1 MHLRRLLCC
10 LVLILASTSLF
21 AQQTGALHG
30 RVTASDGS
38 ALPGVTV
45 EAKSNVLPQ
54 PRVTVTDA
62 NGDYRLPQLQPGAYT
77 LTFTLSGMQ
86 TATRNAEALLGQDNA
101 ADVKMAVSG
110 VAESITV
117 TANQTLVDKES
128 TTIQSGLSNEQF
140 RSLPVAQEYKDLQ
153 KLIPGVMVSQ
163 DIVRGPS
170 GGGSGQSN
178 VYLFDGVNVTMPLF
192 GVLVSEPTT
201 HDIAQV
207 NIVRGGANAVDF
219 NRAGGFTIDSVS
231 KSGTNKLSGSVEYQ
245 VLKHSMIADQA
256 GSVNATFL
264 QDRDWATVTLGGPI
278 LSDRLFFY
286 GSYYKPD
293 YKKENQA
300 NFYGPLPEF
309 TSKRHEEFGKLTFTP
324 LSSILINGSYRR
336 EHRIDTSGDGTF
348 GTRGAGTTG
357 TGYETDL
364 KIGTL
369 EGSWVINPKSFATFK
384 FTDFKNPGGGRPDN
398 IANVQISTAAGTHL
412 DIANLDTLG
421 LLNVPTPLPPSTSNP
436 NNAIQ
441 AAFVQPFIDKY
452 GYVCPASGVAAGG
465 ALCTPG
471 KRVGGGTVG
480 FGSLLQD
487 NDSFFRRNG
496 QAGYNYTLTTG
507 RLSHDLH
514 AGYQRYTDEEDL
526 VRTSNGWGSISIP
539 GGGTANNCPASACGT
554 LKTAFFTAAVQQQS
568 EGIVPPIHSE
578 VHSQNIEVNDVIH
591 LSNWTYNIGLLAS
604 DDTYYGQG
612 LVKADNIAGYVK
624 QVGAKY
630 KMHEFGFRQ
639 MLQPRLG
646 ATWAY
651 NGEDTVYASYAG
663 YNQAAS
669 SLARA
674 ASWDRQLQST
684 ITAYFDANGNL
695 MGVAPT
701 NSSAGKLFVPGIKP
715 PQMKEYIL
723 GTSQQLTNRWSARVY
738 ARHRYAD
745 HFLEDTP
752 NNERVCMAPF
762 GTGVNAGNCTAS
774 SKPTNAPSGVP
785 HEPFIPDLAAKLNA
799 IGSPNATYV
808 IANIDGAFTK
818 YYEATAETDW
828 QGKNVFVRGSYTWS
842 HYYGNFDQDNTSP
855 NNTNDAARFI
865 GSSNIA
871 DAAGRNVWDN
881 KYGDLRGDRR
891 NIVKLYGAYTL
902 PWNATTGAFFLYQSG
917 QPYQIEAY
925 QPYNP
930 TFTTSTSDTDRFAEP
945 AGRRRTP
952 SYNQTDLNY
961 TQSFGPIRGVNLQ
974 IVVDWFNIMNHQT
987 GYDYESRA
995 NTLGICP
1002 TQSAPCFATGLPGPL
1017 AYLTAAP
1024 NPTRYY
1030 APRRFQVAA
1039 RLMF

>member
-1 MHLRRLLCC
+1 MQLRRLFGC

-30 RVTASDGS
+30 KVTASDGS

-54 PRVTVTDA
+54 PRVTVTDG

-86 TATRNAEALLGQDNA
+86 TTTRKAEALLGQDNA
-101 ADVKMAVSG
+101 ADVKMGVSG

-117 TANQTLVDKES
+117 TANQTLVDRES
-128 TTIQSGLSNEQF
+128 TTIQSGLSNDQF
-140 RSLPVAQEYKDLQ
+140 KALPVAQEYKDLQ

-163 DIVRGPS
+163 DVVRGPS

-192 GVLVSEPTT
+192 GVLVSEPST

-231 KSGTNKLSGSVEYQ
+231 KSGTNKFSGSVEYQ

-264 QDRDWATVTLGGPI
+264 QDRDWATVSLGGPI

-293 YKKENQA
+293 YTKANQA
-300 NFYGPLPEF
+300 NLYGSLPEYH
-309 TSKRHEEFGKLTFTP
+309 SKRHEEFGKLTFTP
-324 LSSILINGSYRR
+324 LSSVLINGSYRH
-336 EHRIDTSGDGTF
+336 EHRLDTSGDAF
-348 GTRGAGTTG
+348 GTKSAGTTG

-369 EGSWVINPKSFATFK
+369 EGSWVVNPKSFATFK
-384 FTDFKNPGGGRPDN
+384 FTDFKNPGGGRADN
-398 IANVQISTAAGTHL
+398 LADVQVSTVLGTHL
-412 DIANLDTLG
+412 DIANLDKLG
-421 LLNVPTPLPPSTSNP
+421 LLTVPTALPADPTKP
-436 NNAIQ
+436 QNAIQ
-441 AAFVQPFIDKY
+441 AAFVQPYIDKY
-452 GYVCPASGVAAGG
+452 GYLVNGVR
-465 ALCTPG
+465 T
-471 KRVGGGTVG
+471 GGGTTG
-480 FGSLLQD
+480 FGSLRED
-487 NDSFFRRNG
+487 NDSFYRKNG
-496 QAGYNYTLTTG
+496 QAGYNYTLTAGALT
-507 RLSHDLH
+507 HDLH
-514 AGYQRYTDEEDL
+514 AGYQRYNDEETL

-539 GGGTANNCPASACGT
+539 GGGTLNNCPASACGT
-554 LKTAFFTAAVQQQS
+554 AKTAFFTATVQQQS

-578 VHSQNIEVNDVIH
+578 VHSQNVELNDVIH
-591 LSNWTYNIGLLAS
+591 RTNWTYNIGLLMS
-604 DDTYYGQG
+604 DDAYYGQG

-630 KMHEFGFRQ
+630 KMHEFNFKD
-639 MLQPRLG
+639 MMQPRLG

-651 NGEDTVYASYAG
+651 NGEDTVYGSYAG

-701 NSSAGKLFVPGIKP
+701 NSSAGKLFVPGVKP

-723 GTSQQLTNRWSARVY
+723 GTSQQINSRWSLRAY
-738 ARHRYAD
+738 ARHRFAN

-762 GTGVNAGNCTAS
+762 ATGANAGNCTAS
-774 SKPTNAPSGVP
+774 SKPSNAPANIEHV
-785 HEPFIPDLAAKLNA
+785 PFIPDLAAKINA

-808 IANIDGAFTK
+808 IANLDGAFTK
-818 YYEATAETDW
+818 YYEATAESDW
-828 QGKNVFVRGSYTWS
+828 QGKNIFLRGSYTWS

-865 GSSNIA
+865 GSSNIG

-925 QPYNP
+925 QPYSAY
-930 TFTTSTSDTDRFAEP
+930 TTSTSDTDRFAEP

-952 SYNQTDLNY
+952 SYNQTDFNY
-961 TQSFGPIRGVNLQ
+961 TQSFGPIRGINMQ
-974 IVVDWFNIMNHQT
+974 IVVDWFNVMNHQT

-995 NTLGICP
+995 NTIGICDP
-1002 TQSAPCFATGLPGPL
+1002 TKSASCFYTGLTGPVAYLNSAPT
-1017 AYLTAAP
+1017 
-1024 NPTRYY
+1024 PTRYY
-1030 APRRFQVAA
+1030 NPRRFQVAA
-1039 RLMF
+1039 RLLF

>member
-1 MHLRRLLCC
+1 MHLRRLFCC
-10 LVLILASTSLF
+10 LVLIFASTSLF

-30 RVTASDGS
+30 KVTASDGS

-54 PRVTVTDA
+54 PRVTVTDG

-77 LTFTLSGMQ
+77 LTFTLSGTQ
-86 TATRNAEALLGQDNA
+86 TATRKAEALLGQDNA
-101 ADVKMAVSG
+101 ADVKMGVSG

-117 TANQTLVDKES
+117 TANQTLVDKEN
-128 TTIQSGLSNEQF
+128 TTIQNGLSNEQF
-140 RSLPVAQEYKDLQ
+140 KSLPVAQEYKDLQ

-163 DIVRGPS
+163 DNVRGPS

-231 KSGTNKLSGSVEYQ
+231 KSGTNKFSGSVEYQ

-256 GSVNATFL
+256 GTVNSTFQ
-264 QDRDWATVTLGGPI
+264 QDRDWATVSLGGPI

-293 YKKENQA
+293 YKKDNQA
-300 NFYGPLPEF
+300 NLTGPLPGF
-309 TSKRHEEFGKLTFTP
+309 KSKRHEEFGKLTFTP
-324 LSSILINGSYRR
+324 TSSILLNGSYRH
-336 EHRIDTSGDGTF
+336 EHRVDTSGDGTF
-348 GTRGAGTTG
+348 GTKGAGTTG

-369 EGSWVINPKSFATFK
+369 ESSWVINPKSYATFK
-384 FTDFKNPGGGRPDN
+384 FTDFRNPGFGRPDHF
-398 IANVQISTAAGTHL
+398 ADVQISTAVGTHL
-412 DIANLDTLG
+412 DINNLDQLG
-421 LLNVPTPLPPSTSNP
+421 LLTVPTALPANPSLP
-436 NNAIQ
+436 QNAVQ
-441 AAFVQPFIDKY
+441 AAFVQPYIDKY
-452 GYVCPASGVAAGG
+452 GYLVNGVR
-465 ALCTPG
+465 T
-471 KRVGGGTVG
+471 GGGTVG
-480 FGSLLQD
+480 FGSLRED
-487 NDSFFRRNG
+487 NDSFYRKNG

-507 RLSHDLH
+507 ALSHDLH
-514 AGYQRYTDEEDL
+514 AGYQRYQDEEDL

-539 GGGTANNCPASACGT
+539 GGGTLNNCPASACGT
-554 LKTAFFTAAVQQQS
+554 AKTAYFTASVQQQS

-578 VHSQNIEVNDVIH
+578 VHSQNIELNDVIH
-591 LSNWTYNIGLLAS
+591 RNNWTYNIGILMS

-612 LVKADNIAGYVK
+612 LVKADNVAGYVK

-630 KMHEFGFRQ
+630 KMHEFDFKD
-639 MLQPRLG
+639 MMQPRLG

-651 NGEDTVYASYAG
+651 NGEDTLYASYAG

-674 ASWDRQLQST
+674 ASWDRQLQNT

-701 NSSAGKLFVPGIKP
+701 NSSAGKLFVPGVKP

-723 GTSQQLTNRWSARVY
+723 GTSQQINSRWSVRAY
-738 ARHRYAD
+738 ARHRFAN

-752 NNERVCMAPF
+752 NNERVCMSPF

-774 SKPTNAPSGVP
+774 SKPTNAPARVP
-785 HEPFIPDLAAKLNA
+785 HAPFIPDLADKLNA

-808 IANIDGAFTK
+808 IANLDGAFTK

-828 QGKNVFVRGSYTWS
+828 QGKNIFLRASYTWS

-865 GSSNIA
+865 GSSNIG

-891 NIVKLYGAYTL
+891 NIVKLYGSYAL
-902 PWNATTGAFFLYQSG
+902 PWNATTGAYFLYQSG
-917 QPYQIEAY
+917 QPWQIEAY
-925 QPYNP
+925 QPYSN
-930 TFTTSTSDTDRFAEP
+930 FTTSTSDTARFAEP

-952 SYNQTDLNY
+952 SYNQTDFNY
-961 TQSFGPIRGVNLQ
+961 TQSFGAIRGINMQ
-974 IVVDWFNIMNHQT
+974 IVVDWFNVMNHQT
-987 GYDYESRA
+987 GYDYDSRA
-995 NTLGICP
+995 NTIGLCDP
-1002 TQSAPCFATGLPGPL
+1002 TKKSTCYATGLSG
-1017 AYLTAAP
+1017 AVGYLNAAP
-1024 NPTRYY
+1024 APTRYY

-1039 RLMF
+1039 RLLF

>member
-1 MHLRRLLCC
+1 MHLRRLFCC

-30 RVTASDGS
+30 KVTASDGS

-54 PRVTVTDA
+54 PRVTVTDG
-62 NGDYRLPQLQPGAYT
+62 NGDYRLPQLQPGTYT

-86 TATRNAEALLGQDNA
+86 TATRKADALLGQDNA
-101 ADVKMAVSG
+101 ADVKLGVSG

-117 TANQTLVDKES
+117 TAAQTLVDKES
-128 TTIQSGLSNEQF
+128 TAIQSGLSNEQF
-140 RSLPVAQEYKDLQ
+140 KALPVAQEYKDLQ

-163 DIVRGPS
+163 DVVRGPS

-192 GVLVSEPTT
+192 GVLVSEPST

-231 KSGTNKLSGSVEYQ
+231 KSGTNKFSGTVEYQ

-256 GSVNATFL
+256 GTVNSTFQ
-264 QDRDWATVTLGGPI
+264 QDRDWATVSLGGPI

-293 YKKENQA
+293 YKKDNQA
-300 NFYGPLPEF
+300 NLYGPLPGF
-309 TSKRHEEFGKLTFTP
+309 KSKRHEEFGKLTFTP
-324 LSSILINGSYRR
+324 TSSILLNGSYRH

-348 GTRGAGTTG
+348 GIRGAGTTG

-369 EGSWVINPKSFATFK
+369 EGSWVVNPKSFATFK
-384 FTDFKNPGGGRPDN
+384 LTDFRNPGFGRPDN

-412 DIANLDTLG
+412 DIANLDKLG
-421 LLNVPTPLPPSTSNP
+421 LLNVPTALPADPTKP
-436 NNAIQ
+436 QNAVQ

-452 GYVCPASGVAAGG
+452 GYVVNGVH
-465 ALCTPG
+465 T
-471 KRVGGGTVG
+471 GGGTVG
-480 FGSLLQD
+480 FGTNLQD
-487 NDSFFRRNG
+487 ADSFYRKNG

-507 RLSHDLH
+507 ALSHDLH

-539 GGGTANNCPASACGT
+539 GGGTLNNCPASACGT
-554 LKTAFFTAAVQQQS
+554 AKTAFFTALVQQQS
-568 EGIVPPIHSE
+568 DGLVPPIHSE
-578 VHSQNIEVNDVIH
+578 MQSQNLEFNDVIH
-591 LSNWTYNIGLLAS
+591 RTNWTYNIGMLMS

-612 LVKADNIAGYVK
+612 LVKADNVAGYVK

-630 KMHEFGFRQ
+630 KMHEFSFKQ
-639 MLQPRLG
+639 MMQPRLG

-651 NGEDTVYASYAG
+651 NGEDTFYASYAG

-701 NSSAGKLFVPGIKP
+701 NSSGGKLFVPGVKP

-723 GTSQQLTNRWSARVY
+723 GTSQQINSRWSVRAY
-738 ARHRYAD
+738 ARHRIAN

-752 NNERVCMAPF
+752 NNERVCMSPF
-762 GTGVNAGNCTAS
+762 GTGVNAGNCTAA
-774 SKPTNAPSGVP
+774 SKPTNAPTSAP
-785 HEPFIPDLAAKLNA
+785 HAPFIPDLAAKLNA
-799 IGSPNATYV
+799 IGTTNATYV
-808 IANIDGAFTK
+808 IANLDGAFTK

-828 QGKNVFVRGSYTWS
+828 QGKNIFLRGSYTWS

-855 NNTNDAARFI
+855 NNTNDVARFI

-902 PWNATTGAFFLYQSG
+902 PWNATTGAYFLYQSG
-917 QPYQIEAY
+917 QPWQIEAY
-925 QPYNP
+925 QPYSAY
-930 TFTTSTSDTDRFAEP
+930 TTSTSDTDRFAEP

-952 SYNQTDLNY
+952 SYNQTDFNY
-961 TQSFGPIRGVNLQ
+961 TQSFGPIRGINMQ
-974 IVVDWFNIMNHQT
+974 IVVDWFNVMNHQT

-995 NTLGICP
+995 NTVGICDP
-1002 TQSAPCFATGLPGPL
+1002 TKSATCFYTGLTGPVAYLNSAPA
-1017 AYLTAAP
+1017 
-1024 NPTRYY
+1024 PTRYY

>member
-1 MHLRRLLCC
+1 MHLRRLFCC

-21 AQQTGALHG
+21 AQQTEALHG

-54 PRVTVTDA
+54 PHLTVTGS
-62 NGDYRLPQLQPGAYT
+62 NGNYPLPQLQPGSYT

-86 TATRNAEALLGQDNA
+86 TATRKAEALLGQDNA
-101 ADVKMAVSG
+101 ADVKMGVSG
-110 VAESITV
+110 VSESITV
-117 TANQTLVDKES
+117 TAATTLVDRES
-128 TTIQSGLSNEQF
+128 TAIQSGLSNEQF

-163 DIVRGPS
+163 DVVRGPS

-192 GVLVSEPTT
+192 GVLVSEPST

-231 KSGTNKLSGSVEYQ
+231 KSGTNKFTGELEYQ
-245 VLKHSMIADQA
+245 VLNHSMFADQA
-256 GSVNATFL
+256 GTVNTTFQ
-264 QDRDWATVTLGGPI
+264 QDRDWATVSLGGPI

-286 GSYYKPD
+286 GSYYKPK
-293 YKKENQA
+293 YTKENQA
-300 NFYGPLPEF
+300 NLTGPLPQYE
-309 TSKRHEEFGKLTFTP
+309 SKRHEEFGKLTFTP
-324 LSSILINGSYRR
+324 LSSMLVNGSYRH
-336 EHRIDTSGDGTF
+336 EHRIDTSGDAF
-348 GTRGAGTTG
+348 GTKAAGTTG

-369 EGSWVINPKSFATFK
+369 EGSWIVNPKSFATFK
-384 FTDFKNPGGGRPDN
+384 FTDFKNPGGGRADN
-398 IANVQISTAAGTHL
+398 LADVQISTAVGTHL
-412 DIANLDTLG
+412 DINNLDKLGMLTVPTALIPNANLPET
-421 LLNVPTPLPPSTSNP
+421 
-436 NNAIQ
+436 AIQ
-441 AAFVQPFIDKY
+441 AAFVQPYIDKY
-452 GYVCPASGVAAGG
+452 GYLVNGVR
-465 ALCTPG
+465 T
-471 KRVGGGTVG
+471 GGGTVG
-480 FGSLLQD
+480 FGSLRQD
-487 NDSFFRRNG
+487 NDSFYRRNG
-496 QAGYNYTLTTG
+496 QAGYNYTLATG
-507 RLSHDLH
+507 ALTHDLH
-514 AGYQRYTDEEDL
+514 AGYQRYNDEETL

-539 GGGTANNCPASACGT
+539 GGGTLNNCPASACGT
-554 LKTAFFTAAVQQQS
+554 AKTAFFTALVQQQS

-578 VHSQNIEVNDVIH
+578 VHSQNIELNDVIH
-591 LSNWTYNIGLLAS
+591 RNNWTYNIGLLMS
-604 DDTYYGQG
+604 DDAYYGQG
-612 LVKADNIAGYVK
+612 LVKADNVAGYVK

-630 KMHEFGFRQ
+630 KMHEFGFKQ
-639 MLQPRLG
+639 MMQPRLG

-674 ASWDRQLQST
+674 ASWDRQLQNT

-701 NSSAGKLFVPGIKP
+701 SSSAGKLFVPGVKP

-723 GTSQQLTNRWSARVY
+723 GTSQQINSRWSMRAY
-738 ARHRYAD
+738 ARHRFAN

-752 NNERVCMAPF
+752 NNERVCMSPF
-762 GTGVNAGNCTAS
+762 GTGANAGNCTAS
-774 SKPTNAPSGVP
+774 SKPTNAPTNVP
-785 HEPFIPDLAAKLNA
+785 HVPFIPDLAAKLNA

-808 IANIDGAFTK
+808 IANLDGAFTK
-818 YYEATAETDW
+818 HYEATAESDW
-828 QGKNVFVRGSYTWS
+828 QGKNVFLRGSYTWS

-865 GSSNIA
+865 GSSNLG

-902 PWNATTGAFFLYQSG
+902 PGNAPTGAFFLYQSG

-925 QPYNP
+925 QPYSN
-930 TFTTSTSDTDRFAEP
+930 FTTSTSDTARFAEP

-952 SYNQTDLNY
+952 SYNQTDFNY
-961 TQSFGPIRGVNLQ
+961 TQSFGPIRGINMQ
-974 IVVDWFNIMNHQT
+974 IVVDWFNVMNHQT

-995 NTLGICP
+995 NSIGLCDP
-1002 TQSAPCFATGLPGPL
+1002 TKSATCYATGLLGP
-1017 AYLTAAP
+1017 
-1024 NPTRYY
+1024 
-1030 APRRFQVAA
+1030 VG
-1039 RLMF
+1039 